1 MEARDGGAPG
11 IALVEQGLEAELQ
24 LLFVVLVMQAMHQPE
39 RVLAGAWRAPGKCSR
54 LTPPSRSQLSSNDLS
69 GRSGVNWTLSNRLFE
84 Q

>member
-39 RVLAGAWRAPGKCSR
+39 RATGRRLGESAWKVFQADLAQAQPA
-54 LTPPSRSQLSSNDLS
+54 Q
-69 GRSGVNWTLSNRLFE
+69 
-84 Q
+84 QQ

>member
-39 RVLAGAWRAPGKCSR
+39 RATGRRLGERLESVPG
-54 LTPPSRSQLSSNDLS
+54 
-69 GRSGVNWTLSNRLFE
+69 
-84 Q
+84 